1 VRGPAATLLVT
12 LTTPSSP
19 LSSPSDLPPPIPSCT
34 SCSSSAAG
42 AVAVVEPTSMSTEV
56 VTVKTEA
63 GMGGEE
69 VRVVRFLGVRGGA
82 EGELHPSSSS
92 FKARASSSSCLFLDV
107 RLLASGILHMGHTL
121 RAGFPLHSSQIM

>member
-1 VRGPAATLLVT
+1 MITNARIKLSVLENIKLLEFSILFCSNLVKT
-12 LTTPSSP
+12 KRRKET
-19 LSSPSDLPPPIPSCT
+19 T
-34 SCSSSAAG
+34 SCSSSDG

-82 EGELHPSSSS
+82 EGELDPSSSS
-92 FKARASSSSCLFLDV
+92 FKARASSSSCLD
-107 RLLASGILHMGHTL
+107 R
-121 RAGFPLHSSQIM
+121 RSSYV